1 MSQGKDVAAMGGQA
15 PWEGSVRT
23 VSCREQASSK
33 FTPSQGGNGLRAP
46 NPGRWGKGIWE
57 GFPEKVLSKQS
68 PGGVSRAKGRV
79 TRFQVKRQRQKLS
92 RTRAGVSAVGA
103 RTVEA
108 TG

>member
-1 MSQGKDVAAMGGQA
+1 MGGQA
-15 PWEGSVRT
+15 PWEDSVRT
-23 VSCREQASSK
+23 VSCREQGSSK
-33 FTPSQGGNGLRAP
+33 FTPSQRRNGLRVP
-46 NPGRWGKGIWE
+46 NPGRWGKGIRE

-79 TRFQVKRQRQKLS
+79 TRFQVKKQRQKLG
-92 RTRAGVSAVGA
+92 RARVGVSAVGA